1 MSNISDLNYL
11 SAYDSRRLKKY
22 FFSPSGDNDN
32 GKRTKKEKMIPAV
45 ILLVTL
51 GIIAIFISRNFN
63 IVILPQYAKKI
74 AKEEA
79 IDLITNKNL
88 AALKLIKPEQGSKI
102 AEEVVFMNIP
112 FDKKSGFSLN
122 LKNKVNIID
131 SRLILVVKNPHQDFE
146 LYTTLRDVSFFSNAR
161 DPIKL
166 KISQYAKDL
175 TYLEIP
181 IEITRKATSN
191 FNAAYTNQIRFVFR
205 QNKKDFMPIF
215 VKNVLLER
223 KDTP

>member
-22 FFSPSGDNDN
+22 FFSPSDKNNN
-32 GKRTKKEKMIPAV
+32 GKRVKKERIISAV
-45 ILLVTL
+45 ILLVAL
-51 GIIAIFISRNFN
+51 GAIIIFISRNFN
-63 IVILPQYAKKI
+63 IVILPQYARNI
-74 AKEEA
+74 IKEKA
-79 IDLITNKNL
+79 TDLIINKNL

-102 AEEVVFMNIP
+102 TKEVVFMNIP

-122 LKNKVNIID
+122 LKNKVNITD

-146 LYTTLRDVSFFSNAR
+146 LYTIMRDVSFFSNAR
-161 DPIKL
+161 NPIKL

-181 IEITRKATSN
+181 IEITRKASSN

-205 QNKKDFMPIF
+205 QNKKDFMPLF

-223 KDTP
+223 KDAP